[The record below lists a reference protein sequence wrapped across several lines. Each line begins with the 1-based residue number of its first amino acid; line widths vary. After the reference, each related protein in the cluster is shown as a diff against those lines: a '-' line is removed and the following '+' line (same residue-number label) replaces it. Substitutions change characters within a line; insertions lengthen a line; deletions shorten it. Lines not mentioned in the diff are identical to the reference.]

1 MSVDMS
7 EDVPA
12 DDDFLNG
19 QDTDFG
25 NASYAQEN
33 NAGSSRGSG
42 GSRKR
47 RQPTP
52 QERIADVAEKLLEE
66 SSSRSTKSSR
76 REDVYEMLKQCVNIA
91 REMGVSGRNLATF
104 STWLQV
110 RKELVKAF
118 RDIDDEEYRWSLIT
132 DALNQQA
139 PPH

>member
-1 MSVDMS
+1 M
-7 EDVPA
+7 
-12 DDDFLNG
+12 
-19 QDTDFG
+19 
-25 NASYAQEN
+25 
-33 NAGSSRGSG
+33 
-42 GSRKR
+42 
-47 RQPTP
+47 
-52 QERIADVAEKLLEE
+52 AEKLLEE
-66 SSSRSTKSSR
+66 SSSRSTKSTR

-91 REMGVSGRNLATF
+91 REMGVTGRNLATF